1 MSTTVRLR
9 RRDIEWMVSVGP
21 WPFVCNVDEIHW
33 PEHSDEEVIDV
44 HERHPS
50 PASKRIVRRLREAA
64 TAALQDDVIIRLDQ
78 PEQTDNTEMETDITV
93 TKQA

>member
-9 RRDIEWMVSVGP
+9 RGDIEWMVSVGP

-33 PEHSDEEVIDV
+33 PEHTDEEVIDV
-44 HERHPS
+44 QERHPS
-50 PASKRIVRRLREAA
+50 AASKRIVRRLREAA
-64 TAALQDDVIIRLDQ
+64 AATLQGDVIIGLEDPQ
-78 PEQTDNTEMETDITV
+78 QTDNTQMETDTTL